1 MFVTTERRERCQQYL
16 VGMTLKPS
24 QFPLTAP
31 YGREFSRVNVI
42 MLRLRAY
49 ADSERLWDFRPL
61 AFYSLTGK
69 LAKMVS

>member
-1 MFVTTERRERCQQYL
+1 MSAVSS
-16 VGMTLKPS
+16 GDDIKTLTV
-24 QFPLTAP
+24 PLDSA
-31 YGREFSRVNVI
+31 
-42 MLRLRAY
+42 LWQRAY